1 VLGNILIVTLVSVGL
16 FLLSVLGIGIV
27 LVRLPEKYFA
37 RPRCP
42 WWRQQE
48 EWTSL
53 DIARVTAKNLAG
65 AILMIVG
72 ILLSAVPGVPGQSL
86 LTVFMGLFLVD
97 FPGKYRLQCWILRR
111 RGVSRRVNR
120 LRLRFGRAPLAVPE
134 S

>member
-1 VLGNILIVTLVSVGL
+1 VLGSILVLSLVSVGL
-16 FLLSVLGIGIV
+16 LFVSVVAIGIV
-27 LVRLPEKYFA
+27 LVRLPENYFA

-42 WWRQQE
+42 WWRHPE
-48 EWTSL
+48 EWTGL
-53 DIARVTAKNLAG
+53 DIARTTAKSLAG

-72 ILLSAVPGVPGQSL
+72 ILLAAVPGVPGQSL

-111 RGVSRRVNR
+111 RGISRRVNR
-120 LRLRFGRAPLAVPE
+120 LRIRFGRGPLAAPE